1 MLVRNRD
8 DRARLGPVPVMET
21 TVFMLLAVDIGIMR
35 ADVGYS
41 SLSRPSN
48 RTPTSSG
55 HLAAPNGS
63 CDGDWFYRQGS
74 KSVGEAT
81 SRSCHY
87 GD

>member
-1 MLVRNRD
+1 
-8 DRARLGPVPVMET
+8 MET

-55 HLAAPNGS
+55 HLAAP
-63 CDGDWFYRQGS
+63 
-74 KSVGEAT
+74 
-81 SRSCHY
+81 
-87 GD
+87 